1 MPTYTVQQSC
11 VCILKFLTSKLKYR
25 TQPCCIAYAACVPS
39 NDRPSRML
47 AGQLAASYGRVE
59 NISVI
64 ERPLLKFS
72 PEKA

>member
-39 NDRPSRML
+39 NDQCWV
-47 AGQLAASYGRVE
+47 GNCQLKIWPVE
-59 NISVI
+59 NYI
-64 ERPLLKFS
+64 RY
-72 PEKA
+72 